1 VMDVGPMIDVFVCSQ
16 HCPTVVSHVPPITFL
31 VLRLSMHLYSS
42 TAYYRNLLP
51 VANKLVGESRF
62 RSDNDEKLQLLCAV
76 DTQ

>member
-1 VMDVGPMIDVFVCSQ
+1 MMDGADDRCFCVLSTLSHRCVPRPTHHFPCSS
-16 HCPTVVSHVPPITFL
+16 VEYAL
-31 VLRLSMHLYSS
+31 VLQ
-42 TAYYRNLLP
+42 YYRNLLP